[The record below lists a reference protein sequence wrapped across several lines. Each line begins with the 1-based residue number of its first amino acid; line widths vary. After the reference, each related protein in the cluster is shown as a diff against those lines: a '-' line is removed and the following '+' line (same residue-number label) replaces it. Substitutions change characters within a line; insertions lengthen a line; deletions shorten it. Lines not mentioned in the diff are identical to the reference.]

1 MGLFSSS
8 KSSTTTQTF
17 DERFVLSPSETG
29 TALGQSGDSSVLSA
43 PGSFASRDIG
53 QIQAANMTFQNFDP
67 DILKRAYAAL
77 DATNTTIGKFSSDLL
92 DASKTINKDAVQFS
106 ESVIKAGETSAAN
119 ADGQQYDLSQLAA
132 LATIAGLAWAVWG

>member
-8 KSSTTTQTF
+8 KSETTTQTF

-77 DATNTTIGKFSSDLL
+77 DATNATIGKFSSDLL

-106 ESVIKAGETSAAN
+106 ETVIKAGETSAAN